1 MQGCK
6 SLTSRRSLLIA
17 AIALPLLASC
27 ATWTPADG
35 APGPSRLTLHAP
47 NGRVISVSEWR
58 PQGPPTGILVFSHGA
73 GLAPGQ
79 YLRVIEPLV
88 AAGWHV
94 FAPLHTDSE
103 HHPDRA
109 GYAGFETWRT
119 RIEDMRAL
127 SGHIGDRPY
136 VAAGHS
142 YGALTALVL
151 GGAGA
156 LVPDGITGPLAD
168 PKVSCVLALSP
179 PGPIPG
185 FVTLAGYGSLS
196 VPALIQTGTLD
207 VPAGMQNMRWE
218 DHLAAYDAAMPDGDR
233 YALVLEGVDHYF
245 GGAIGRLGPTDALNE
260 RQLVLTV
267 EIARQFLAAHALG
280 LSAARSALA
289 AHISGALPVRFL
301 RK

>member
-1 MQGCK
+1 MAAYGCT
-6 SLTSRRSLLIA
+6 TSRRNVLIA
-17 AIALPLLASC
+17 AAALPLLFSC
-27 ATWTPADG
+27 ATWTPQGG
-35 APGPSRLTLHAP
+35 APGPARLTLHAP
-47 NGRVISVSEWR
+47 DGRAISVSEWR
-58 PQGPPTGILVFSHGA
+58 PQGPQAGFLVFSHGA
-73 GLAPGQ
+73 GLAPDQ

-103 HHPDRA
+103 QHPDRA
-109 GYAGFETWRT
+109 DYAGFETWRT

-127 SGHIGDRPY
+127 SGHIGDRPF

-142 YGALTALVL
+142 YGGLTALVM

-156 LVPDGITGPLAD
+156 LVPDGITGSLAD
-168 PKVSCVLALSP
+168 SKVSCVLALSP

-185 FVTLAGYGSLS
+185 FVTLADYALLS

-207 VPAGMQNMRWE
+207 IPAGMQGMRWE
-218 DHLAAYDAAMPDGDR
+218 DHLAAYDAAIPDGDR

-245 GGAIGRLGPTDALNE
+245 GGAIGRLGPTDALNG
-260 RQLVLTV
+260 RQLALTV

-280 LSAARSALA
+280 QPAARRALA
-289 AHISGALPVRFL
+289 ARISEELPVRLL